1 MLGQQQNFILTI
13 QSAQDFLDKHGSTL
27 PPEERERLQNQLA
40 RLKEEYAASL
50 SQAQL
55 QLKHAQGLQDDLQN
69 FIHDYGEFE
78 TWLQQSKEELD
89 KMQKGEADCEALR
102 NLLQQQADFSEDV
115 ISHKGD
121 LRYIT
126 IAGQK
131 AIEAEK
137 AALEQSS
144 EEVGVAAAL
153 VKSKLED
160 ASKRYSALHSKV
172 NLCLVLAVLISVRAV

>member
-55 QLKHAQGLQDDLQN
+55 QLKHAQGLRDDLQN
-69 FIHDYGEFE
+69 FIHDHGEFE

-89 KMQKGEADCEALR
+89 KMQKGEADCESLR

-172 NLCLVLAVLISVRAV
+172 NLCLVLAVPTSVRAV